1 MKRPPKSEDTDM
13 TVKKWSVSGTLRKRK
28 ARMANKKARPKRK
41 PDKWGWTDVWQI
53 AFMALIIVAIVL
65 ALMHFITEGETHMG
79 GEDVRVKVSQM
90 SLLTNP
96 PQKAY
101 IFTIYIGKD
110 RRPIATTTQSYES
123 AERLMADVDRLK
135 TAKDWKIVFNSEDD
149 L

>member
-1 MKRPPKSEDTDM
+1 MNNYVYPTEP
-13 TVKKWSVSGTLRKRK
+13 
-28 ARMANKKARPKRK
+28 PKRK

-53 AFMALIIVAIVL
+53 GLMTLTVVVFILAITYFCGV
-65 ALMHFITEGETHMG
+65 IEDGETHMG

-135 TAKDWKIVFNSEDD
+135 TAKDWKIVFAEE
-149 L
+149 